1 MIAVILN
8 AGLGSR
14 LLPLT
19 KDIPK
24 CLLQING
31 KSILEYQIDILRK
44 NGISEIIVVVGY
56 KKEKILNILDNDI
69 TIIENPIYFKT
80 NSSYSLWLTR
90 NIVSGKKFLYLNGD
104 LICHESVIS
113 KLLKSNN
120 KCSIIIEKNIAY
132 VEDSFKAIIKRNK
145 ILRMEKGIP
154 VTNPIF
160 EVPGPALFSKQAS
173 AILFNSLH
181 ALIERGERNQWVY
194 SVMSNIAKELD
205 LTGIT
210 ISNIPWIEIDEKND
224 LKKARRIFQNSP
236 EMITR

>member
-44 NGISEIIVVVGY
+44 NGVSEIIVVVGY

-120 KCSIIIEKNIAY
+120 KCSIIIEKKTQ
-132 VEDSFKAIIKRNK
+132 DK
-145 ILRMEKGIP
+145 
-154 VTNPIF
+154 
-160 EVPGPALFSKQAS
+160 
-173 AILFNSLH
+173 NSLL
-181 ALIERGERNQWVY
+181 A
-194 SVMSNIAKELD
+194 
-205 LTGIT
+205 T
-210 ISNIPWIEIDEKND
+210 
-224 LKKARRIFQNSP
+224 
-236 EMITR
+236 